1 VANYRQ
7 TVLTAFQ
14 EVEDGISGLRVL
26 AEAAETQQQAVDA
39 AQRALT
45 IANDRYV
52 GGLVTYLD
60 VVTAEQTL
68 LDNQRLATQ
77 LLGQRLTTSVTLI
90 KALGGGW
97 DAASL
102 QAVQV
107 KTTASQAL
115 QP

>member
-1 VANYRQ
+1 
-7 TVLTAFQ
+7 VLNAFQ
-14 EVEDGISGLRVL
+14 EVEDGISGLNVL
-26 AEAAETQQQAVDA
+26 AQAAQSQELAVEA
-39 AQRALT
+39 AQRALK

-68 LDNQRLATQ
+68 LDNQRLAAQ
-77 LLGQRLTTSVTLI
+77 LHGQRLVTSVSLI

-102 QAVQV
+102 QAVHVDSTWKQII
-107 KTTASQAL
+107 

>member
-1 VANYRQ
+1 
-7 TVLTAFQ
+7 
-14 EVEDGISGLRVL
+14 VEDGISGLSVL
-26 AEAAETQQQAVDA
+26 SQAAQTQDQAVEA
-39 AQRALT
+39 AQRALK

-60 VVTAEQTL
+60 VITAQETL

-77 LLGQRLTTSVTLI
+77 ILGQRLVTSVSLI

-102 QAVQV
+102 QAIHVNATV
-107 KTTASQAL
+107 KQTFQ
-115 QP
+115 Q